1 MGNSAYFRGITILC
15 AVSCA
20 GFCSS
25 YHNSISVS
33 EPKGCTCM
41 SDSIIKKSKMDS
53 NIGSHLNFQSSAV
66 LLMRS
71 IPVHG
76 RSLSQFKLLRSFL
89 VVLTCRILSYRI
101 QTTGYK
107 CIDWNTEM
115 EEFWISTTSSV
126 MWQMT
131 KTEWVQVQGSGSGA
145 FCEDW
150 GGCGWR
156 GALCFCFR
164 HYFKE
169 HLGHSY
175 WFVCFII
182 SIMNLCFPEPWGL
195 NTRFWKF

>member
-1 MGNSAYFRGITILC
+1 
-15 AVSCA
+15 
-20 GFCSS
+20 
-25 YHNSISVS
+25 
-33 EPKGCTCM
+33 M

-76 RSLSQFKLLRSFL
+76 RSLSQFKLLRSLL

-131 KTEWVQVQGSGSGA
+131 KTE
-145 FCEDW
+145 
-150 GGCGWR
+150 
-156 GALCFCFR
+156 
-164 HYFKE
+164 
-169 HLGHSY
+169 
-175 WFVCFII
+175 
-182 SIMNLCFPEPWGL
+182 
-195 NTRFWKF
+195 